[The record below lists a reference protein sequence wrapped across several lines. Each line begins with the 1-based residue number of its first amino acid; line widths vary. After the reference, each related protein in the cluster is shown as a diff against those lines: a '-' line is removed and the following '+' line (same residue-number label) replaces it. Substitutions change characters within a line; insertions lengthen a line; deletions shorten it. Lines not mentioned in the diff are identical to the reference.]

1 MMEIAT
7 MFDLAAHLGAMT
19 RVVETLERDGVPV
32 KAVIASRVYDTDAAD
47 LWDALTS
54 KERIKRWFAP
64 VSGDFRLGGTY
75 QVEGNAGG
83 TITACE
89 PNRKIAVAWEF
100 MGGTSWV
107 TITLAPEGDGT
118 RLELEHV
125 APVDPHWEKFGP
137 GAVGVG
143 WDLGFMGLARHLAE
157 PEATHPAE
165 AAEGWFASQEAKDLI
180 RTTSADWG
188 RADITAG
195 ENREAALA
203 RAELTRKFFS
213 GEISPAEM

>member
-1 MMEIAT
+1 
-7 MFDLAAHLGAMT
+7 MFDLATHLGAMT
-19 RVVETLERDGVPV
+19 RVVENLDRDGKPV

-64 VSGDFRLGGTY
+64 VSGDFRLGGKY

-83 TITACE
+83 TITECE
-89 PNRKIAVAWEF
+89 RDKKIAVTWEF
-100 MGGTSWV
+100 MGGMSWV
-107 TITLAPEGDGT
+107 TITLAPEGEGT

-125 APVDPHWEKFGP
+125 APIDPHWGKFGP

-143 WDLGFMGLARHLAE
+143 WDLSFMGLARHLAE

-180 RTTSADWG
+180 RTTSSDWG
-188 RADITAG
+188 QADIKAG
-195 ENREAALA
+195 ENREEALA

-213 GEISPAEM
+213 GEITPQEM